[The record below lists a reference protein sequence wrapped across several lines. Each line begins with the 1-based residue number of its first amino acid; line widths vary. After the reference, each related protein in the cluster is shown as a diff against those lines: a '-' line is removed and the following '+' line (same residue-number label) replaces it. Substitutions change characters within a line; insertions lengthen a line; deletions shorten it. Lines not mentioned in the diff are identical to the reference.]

1 MKYLLSVLAIVFGFF
16 TLSIWNTFAAIDLNV
31 TPIKYE
37 INTQTWATITRPA
50 TLVNRGDEWFTIYTW
65 KSDFVANGTDW
76 TPRFVRYSEL
86 VYQDQQL
93 STWIDIDTD
102 TFYIGP
108 WESKTVNFTIT
119 IPNDATPGWHYWA
132 VFFKNNASEN
142 STWWNVGINVDYGI
156 IILVNVDGEV
166 STTGVVR
173 EPRII
178 YPNGIFFSDNGWWTP
193 RTPANS
199 WEEEPPYER
208 YPIDD
213 CPFGDLSPSN
223 IDGTCISTRNLF
235 IPFSWEEPENQVTG
249 EQNEPE
255 ENFEVIFEIPFEN
268 TWNTHIKPGGSV
280 TLVDEDGN
288 TLKEIWREVV
298 INENGAVVGENI
310 VDYIPVNDNGG
321 NVLPNTTRIF
331 SGEWKWFPYKEYDDR
346 WEQIIKYWT
355 PGEYY
360 TKQNIEKKQFL
371 QFWERVCE
379 KRDFKKITALINFS
393 YFNQDWEE
401 VEFNSAKEFEIAYVE
416 EYIGVN
422 PFVVIP
428 LIFLLLLF
436 IFLLWFFLIA
446 KKERR
451 CKKCDT
457 KVRKNWKIC
466 PNCNKKLKHNIY
478 KGNKKKRKKTSK

>member
-1 MKYLLSVLAIVFGFF
+1 MKYLLSIFAIVFGFF
-16 TLSIWNTFAAIDLNV
+16 ILSIWNTFAAIDLNV

-37 INTQTWATITRPA
+37 INTQTWTTITRPA

-119 IPNDATPGWHYWA
+119 IPEDATPGWHYWA

-142 STWWNVGINVDYGI
+142 STGWNVGINVDYGI

-166 STTGVVR
+166 ETTGVVR

-178 YPNGIFFSDNGWWTP
+178 FNPNVLLSTPWWGTP
-193 RTPANS
+193 DSRENRNS
-199 WEEEPPYER
+199 KSQFVTR
-208 YPIDD
+208 YTIDD

-223 IDGTCISTRNLF
+223 IDGTCVGDNIFRV
-235 IPFSWEEPENQVTG
+235 FSPNPSDTQDPANNNTVINEETDTQE
-249 EQNEPE
+249 
-255 ENFEVIFEIPFEN
+255 FEILFEIPFEN

-331 SGEWKWFPYKEYDDR
+331 SGEWKWFPYKKYDDR
-346 WEQIIKYWT
+346 WNEVIKYWT

-360 TKQNIEKKQFL
+360 TKQNIEEKQFL

-379 KRDFKKITALINFS
+379 KRDLKKITALINFS

-401 VEFNSAKEFEIAYVE
+401 IEFNSAKEFEIAYVE
-416 EYIGVN
+416 EYIGIN
-422 PFVVIP
+422 PYVVIP
-428 LIFLLLLF
+428 LIFFLLLF

-446 KKERR
+446 KKEKR

-466 PNCNKKLKHNIY
+466 PKCKKKLK
-478 KGNKKKRKKTSK
+478 K

>member
-1 MKYLLSVLAIVFGFF
+1 MKYFFYSLLTIFGYMLFWIH
-16 TLSIWNTFAAIDLNV
+16 SSFAAIDLNV

-37 INTQTWATITRPA
+37 INTQTWATTTHPA
-50 TLVNRGDEWFTIYTW
+50 TLVNNWPEAFTIYTW
-65 KSDFVANGTDW
+65 KSDFVANGTDG

-86 VYQDQQL
+86 VYSDQQL
-93 STWIDIDTD
+93 STWITIDTD
-102 TFYIGP
+102 SFVIGP
-108 WESKTVNFTIT
+108 GESKTINFTIDV
-119 IPNDATPGWHYWA
+119 PEDATPGWHYWA

-142 STWWNVGINVDYGI
+142 STWWNVSINVDYGI

-166 STTGVVR
+166 ITTGEVR
-173 EPRII
+173 EPQII
-178 YPNGIFFSDNGWWTP
+178 YPNGIFFSTGWGWTP

-223 IDGTCISTRNLF
+223 IDGSCISTRNLF
-235 IPFSWEEPENQVTG
+235 IPFSWKTPDNPVKDNTAEQEEE
-249 EQNEPE
+249 
-255 ENFEVIFEIPFEN
+255 FEVIFEIPFEN

-310 VDYIPVNDNGG
+310 VDYIPVNDNQW
-321 NVLPNTTRIF
+321 NVLPKTTRVF
-331 SGEWKWFPYKEYDDR
+331 SGEWKWFPYKEYNDR
-346 WEQIIKYWT
+346 WDKVIKYWT

-360 TKQNIEKKQFL
+360 TKKNIEKKQFL

-393 YFNQDWEE
+393 YLDQNWEE
-401 VEFNSAKEFEIAYVE
+401 IEFNSAKEFEIAYVE
-416 EYIGVN
+416 EYVWIN
-422 PFVVIP
+422 PYVII
-428 LIFLLLLF
+428 LLVFFLLLF
-436 IFLLWFFLIA
+436 GFFFWFFLLA
-446 KKERR
+446 KKEKR

-457 KVRKNWKIC
+457 KVRKNWKVC
-466 PNCNKKLKHNIY
+466 PKCNKKLK
-478 KGNKKKRKKTSK
+478 K